1 MGGLN
6 PEPFLGYAR
15 QVKRKRSEPLAV
27 EARASTSLA
36 DVAVRPEKASQ
47 RKKPAWA
54 RTPKQS
60 GPDHGEVGRFGEPR
74 DRAERPA
81 KKRKRPNALA
91 MAVAMLARREHSQ
104 AELLKKL
111 LLKEVPEEEAK
122 AAIQRLADEGLQSDQ
137 RFLESRLRIKLSAAH
152 GPNRAQFELSKHGL
166 DEEAV
171 SQAMEVADE
180 KWQEAA
186 YDLIERKYGRSPL
199 PRELQ
204 TKAFNLLIRRGFTYD
219 QAWAAIRDPR
229 PDQTPA

>member
-1 MGGLN
+1 LN
-6 PEPFLGYAR
+6 AEPFLGYAR
-15 QVKRKRSEPLAV
+15 QVKRKRTETIAV

-36 DVAVRPEKASQ
+36 DVAVRPSKDSQ
-47 RKKPAWA
+47 RKKPGNWGKTSRQAEA
-54 RTPKQS
+54 DQ
-60 GPDHGEVGRFGEPR
+60 GESERFREPR
-74 DRAERPA
+74 ERAERPA

-111 LLKEVPEEEAK
+111 LLKEVPEDEAK

-171 SQAMEVADE
+171 SQAMEGADE

-204 TKAFNLLIRRGFTYD
+204 TKAFNLLIRRGFTYN

>member
-1 MGGLN
+1 MN
-6 PEPFLGYAR
+6 AERFLGYAR
-15 QVKRKRSEPLAV
+15 QVKRKPLEPIAV

-36 DVAVRPEKASQ
+36 DVAVPSSRDSQ
-47 RKKPAWA
+47 RKKPGSLGRTA
-54 RTPKQS
+54 RQAEAP
-60 GPDHGEVGRFGEPR
+60 PGEERRFGEPR
-74 DRAERPA
+74 ERSECPA
-81 KKRKRPNALA
+81 KKRKRPSALA

-111 LLKEVPEEEAK
+111 LLKEVPEDEAK

-171 SQAMEVADE
+171 SQAMEGADE

>member
-1 MGGLN
+1 MN
-6 PEPFLGYAR
+6 AERFLGYAR
-15 QVKRKRSEPLAV
+15 QVKRKPLEPIAV

-36 DVAVRPEKASQ
+36 DVAVPPSRDSQ
-47 RKKPAWA
+47 RKKPGSWGRTA
-54 RTPKQS
+54 RQAEAP
-60 GPDHGEVGRFGEPR
+60 PGEERRFGEPR
-74 DRAERPA
+74 ERSECPA
-81 KKRKRPNALA
+81 KKRKRPSALA

-122 AAIQRLADEGLQSDQ
+122 AAIRRLADEGLQSDQ
-137 RFLESRLRIKLSAAH
+137 RFLESRLRIKLSASH

-171 SQAMEVADE
+171 SQAMEGADE

-229 PDQTPA
+229 PDPTSA